1 MRIARLLGLAV
12 ACLVAAAPAAAAER
26 STSPGAGGFIETPL
40 LQVTISRDQ
49 VSTRLGDSFSFSS
62 TIWNPGRATLSG
74 LVAHLN
80 VVGLSS
86 GIYVDPE
93 DWSEERTKD
102 VPPLLPGKSTDIS
115 WNIKAVTGGEAA
127 IYVVA
132 LPGDGQATP
141 VGPSVS
147 PAMAVRIAET
157 KDLNSGGVL
166 PLALGV
172 PALLG
177 LATLGVRRRRRS

>member
-1 MRIARLLGLAV
+1 MRAGALVALSIVCLVTTVPAAV
-12 ACLVAAAPAAAAER
+12 AQPTDSE
-26 STSPGAGGFIETPL
+26 PPL
-40 LQVTISRDQ
+40 EVSISRSE
-49 VSTRLGDSFSFSS
+49 VSTRLGDSFSFTS
-62 TIWNPGRATLSG
+62 TVRNVGTKPLSG

-102 VPPLLPGKSTDIS
+102 VASLVPGESSDIT
-115 WNIKAVTGGEAA
+115 WTVKAVTGGEAA

-132 LPGDGQATP
+132 LPGRDPASSPDGLA
-141 VGPSVS
+141 VS
-147 PAMAVRIAET
+147 PALDVSIAET

-172 PALLG
+172 PAFLG
-177 LATLGVRRRRRS
+177 LTALVVRRRRRP